1 MQTESA
7 IVIDYVLPDRRH
19 SQGIKRAPLPSYTLA
34 LLLAQ
39 TPPALLGCPVIARVH
54 DEQARGP
61 YRPSEAQPDILCLTY
76 LTTGAPRAY
85 QLSEEARCTRSHMGK
100 PIKIVH
106 GGIHATS
113 LPKEA
118 LVYSHIVVRGEI
130 TPATQRQV
138 LEYALTM
145 DPSDRVVF
153 RIAKPPATLVRPPA
167 DWSWMRRKDY
177 MLAPVVQTSV
187 GCPFHC
193 DFCSVTE
200 VFGAGM
206 RTVGEESLRLELS
219 RLPRK
224 SLLPIIDDNFLQGV
238 QPRHIEHCLR
248 VASILH
254 ELGFRWV
261 TEVMVKT
268 LIDAQKKLAQ
278 ERPGF
283 DLIKF
288 FAEHGC
294 RGFFFGIETV
304 AEGGGGLRKSKS
316 LKETVDLIH
325 HCQSEGMGI
334 LGAFVLGVDPE
345 ETPDYAK
352 RLLEFAIEEARLD
365 FVQFSI
371 NTPMPGARNFVTGIR
386 DGKIFNFDWE
396 LYDGEHCVMQHPRMS
411 PAQLE
416 KAHRWLYKEFYAFK
430 SILKRYPLL
439 SLLALSTSLWRRLI
453 VGLPANVLLQRVN
466 QSWSDRISRFI
477 SRETVPLPHQTVLDQ
492 VRELLERSA
501 QRPAPLF
508 DVHQP
513 DTISLI
519 LSDA

>member
-1 MQTESA
+1 MQTENA

-85 QLSEEARCTRSHMGK
+85 QLSKEARCTRSHMGK
-100 PIKIVH
+100 SIKIIH

-261 TEVMVKT
+261 TEVTVKT

-365 FVQFSI
+365 FAQFSI
-371 NTPMPGARNFVTGIR
+371 NTPMPGARNFITGIR

-396 LYDGEHCVMQHPRMS
+396 LYDGEHCVMRHPRMS

-416 KAHRWLYKEFYAFK
+416 EAHRWLYKEFYAFK

-477 SRETVPLPHQTVLDQ
+477 SLETVPLPHQTVLDQ

-508 DVHQP
+508 DIHQP